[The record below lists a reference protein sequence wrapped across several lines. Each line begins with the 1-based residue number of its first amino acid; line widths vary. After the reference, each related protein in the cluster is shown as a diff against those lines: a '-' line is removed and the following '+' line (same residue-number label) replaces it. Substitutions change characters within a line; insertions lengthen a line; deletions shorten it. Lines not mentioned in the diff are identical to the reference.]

1 MTARAKNPSD
11 SIIGRFA
18 LLTAITAFV
27 FSLSM
32 FGFVR
37 SQATA
42 ASATGGPIR
51 AGGSNLAS
59 GGLNEEYRAAGQDNQ
74 PSAQVDLV
82 FNKISFAYGEDILVK
97 VIISNSGTQEIRILR
112 WLTPIDGIESDIFS
126 LTVNGQTA
134 SYTGRLYKRQAPT
147 EADYL
152 TIKPGERLESS
163 VDLADFYDMSLPG
176 SYQIA
181 YNASKSA
188 DRTANLRSNENS
200 VWVSGTP
207 RAKPQT
213 MPDSLAAGGTT
224 FTSCNAA
231 RQADLNL
238 ARQNAYGYSFNGY
251 NYLLA
256 GTVDPQYTTWFGAYN
271 ANRYG
276 AVRSNFLNIR
286 DALNNATVNFNCS
299 CNASYYAYVYANQPY
314 EIFLCNAFWSA
325 PATGTDSKAGTLV
338 HEMSHF
344 IVVAGTQD
352 YVYGQSAAMSLAMSN
367 PAQAIAN
374 ADSHEYFA
382 ESFPTNPNPTPIP
395 TPTFTPTPTPTFTP
409 TPAPTTSP
417 TLTPSPS
424 PSTRTNYAL
433 SVNGGVAVGS
443 TELNPA
449 SNAIDGNRVWIYGG
463 AWKDSTPGAY
473 PDTLQVTF
481 NGTKAIDEISVFAVK
496 DDYLNAVPP
505 DVTTTTSL
513 YSLAAFDVQ
522 FWTGAQW
529 MTVPNGLVAGNN
541 RAWVKLTFSPIST
554 TMIRVVV
561 NNAAGD
567 GYSRI
572 VELEAWGNVGGSAT
586 PTITPAPTVTP
597 TPIPT
602 PSPTPLPVPSPTP
615 VVRMNHALSINGGV
629 AAGSTELNAAANA
642 NDGSRVWAIGGA
654 WKDSTAGVFPD
665 WLQVSFNGEKT
676 IDEISVF
683 AVRDDYQNTVDP
695 TLATTTN
702 LYSLIA
708 FDVQYWNGTNWV
720 TVPGGSITGNNK
732 AWTKIT
738 FSPISTQR
746 IRVMVN
752 NASLDGYSRIA
763 ELEAWGGGPTPTPST
778 SPTPSPTPTSTPT
791 PSPTPAGR
799 ANFARTT
806 NGGVATG
813 STELNPASNAID
825 GSRVWAIGGA
835 WKDSSSGV
843 FPDWLQVDFSNIK
856 MIDEISVY
864 AVKDDYNSIDEPTPS
879 TTTTTYSLIAF
890 EVQYW
895 NGAAWVTVPGGT
907 VVGNNQALKKI
918 TFAPISTQKVRVLV
932 NSASIDAYSR
942 IVELE
947 AWGSGS

>member
-1 MTARAKNPSD
+1 MTTRATTPSR

-18 LLTAITAFV
+18 LLSVVMV
-27 FSLSM
+27 FLFALSM
-32 FGFVR
+32 FGFFR
-37 SQATA
+37 WQANA
-42 ASATGGPIR
+42 ASAGSGQGEPR
-51 AGGSNLAS
+51 RSNSVSRGSN
-59 GGLNEEYRAAGQDNQ
+59 EENTAAGQGQ
-74 PSAQVDLV
+74 ASAQVDLV
-82 FNKISFAYGEDILVK
+82 FNKLSFADGEDVLVK
-97 VIISNSGTQEIRILR
+97 VIISNPGTQEIRILR

-126 LTVNGQTA
+126 LTVDGQTA

-147 EADYL
+147 ESDYL

-163 VDLADFYDMSLPG
+163 VDLADYYDMSLPG
-176 SYQIA
+176 PYHIA

-188 DRTANLRSNENS
+188 ETTSNLKSNENL
-200 VWVSGTP
+200 VWISGTP
-207 RAKPQT
+207 RARARAQA
-213 MPDSLAAGGTT
+213 MLDSLAAGGTT
-224 FTSCNAA
+224 FTSCNAS
-231 RQADLNL
+231 RQTDLNL

-256 GTVDPQYTTWFGAYN
+256 GTLDSQYTTWFGVFN
-271 ANRYG
+271 ANRY
-276 AVRSNFLNIR
+276 ASVRSNFLSIR
-286 DALNNATVNFNCS
+286 DAFNNATVNFNCT

-314 EIFLCNAFWSA
+314 EIFLCSAFWSA

-344 IVVAGTQD
+344 TVVAGTQD
-352 YVYGQSAAMSLAMSN
+352 YVYGQSGAMSLAMSN

-382 ESFPTNPNPTPIP
+382 ESFPTNPNSTPTP

-424 PSTRTNYAL
+424 PSTRSNYAL
-433 SVNGGVAVGS
+433 AVNGGVAVGS

-463 AWKDSTPGAY
+463 AWKDSTPGMY

-481 NGTKAIDEISVFAVK
+481 NGTKSIDEISVFAVK
-496 DDYLNAVPP
+496 DDYTNGVPP
-505 DVTTTTSL
+505 DMTTTTSL
-513 YSLAAFDVQ
+513 YSLAALDVQ
-522 FWTGAQW
+522 FWTGSQW
-529 MTVPNGLVAGNN
+529 MTVPNGLVTGNN

-567 GYSRI
+567 EYSRI
-572 VELEAWGNVGGSAT
+572 VELEAWGNAGGAPT
-586 PTITPAPTVTP
+586 PTITPMPSITP

-602 PSPTPLPVPSPTP
+602 PTPTVTPSPTP
-615 VVRMNHALSINGGV
+615 VVRMNHALVGNGGV
-629 AAGSTELNAAANA
+629 ATGSTELNAAANA

-654 WKDSTAGVFPD
+654 WKDSSAGVFPD
-665 WLQVSFNGEKT
+665 WLQVTFNGEKT

-683 AVRDDYQNTVDP
+683 AVKDDYQNTVDP
-695 TLATTTN
+695 TLGTTTTV
-702 LYSLIA
+702 YSLIA
-708 FDVQYWNGTNWV
+708 FDVQYWNGTSWV
-720 TVPGGSITGNNK
+720 IVPGGTITGNNK

-752 NASLDGYSRIA
+752 NASQDGYSRIA
-763 ELEAWGGGPTPTPST
+763 ELEAWGGGPALT
-778 SPTPSPTPTSTPT
+778 PTPSPTAASTPI

-799 ANFARTT
+799 SNFARTM

-843 FPDWLQVDFSNIK
+843 FPDWLQVDFSNVK

-864 AVKDDYNSIDEPTPS
+864 AVKDDYDSMDEPTPS

-890 EVQYW
+890 DVQYW

-907 VVGNNQALKKI
+907 IMGNNQALKKI

-932 NSASIDAYSR
+932 NSASIDGYSR

-947 AWGSGS
+947 AWGPGS